1 MSDDH
6 SIPQD
11 WARYGETEHATWRTL
26 FARQQ
31 KLLPGRT
38 AEAFLNGLARL
49 PIFGEGIPD
58 FATLNEVLFKTTQW
72 RLVAVPGLVPD
83 EVFFENLANR
93 RFPAARFIRRPD
105 QMDYLEEPDVFHD
118 VFGHA
123 PMLMFPAF
131 ADYMQAYGR
140 GGLKALHLGA
150 LERLARVYW
159 YTVEFGLVQEK
170 AGLRI
175 YGSGIVSSR
184 SESMFCLEDPSPH
197 RLAFDLRR
205 VLRTRY
211 RIDDFQE
218 SYFVIRG
225 FDQLLELAEIDFT
238 PIYREVEA
246 LPDIAPGELLADD
259 RVITRGTGAYHAGK
273 YINEPAPRH

>member
-1 MSDDH
+1 MSDDY
-6 SIPQD
+6 SIAQD
-11 WARYGETEHATWRTL
+11 WAGYTETEHATWRAL

-31 KLLPGRT
+31 ALLPGR
-38 AEAFLNGLARL
+38 AAGAFLDGLVRL

-58 FATLNEVLFKTTQW
+58 FARLNEVLARATGW
-72 RLVAVPGLVPD
+72 RLIAVPGLVPD
-83 EVFFENLANR
+83 AGFFEHLANR

-123 PMLMFPAF
+123 PMLMLPAF
-131 ADYMQAYGR
+131 ADYMQAYGK
-140 GGLKALHLGA
+140 GGLKALRLGA

-159 YTVEFGLVQEK
+159 YTVEFGLVREA

-184 SESMFCLEDPSPH
+184 TESIFCLEDPSPH
-197 RLAFDLRR
+197 RLAFELRR

-218 SYFVIRG
+218 CYFAIRD
-225 FDQLLELAEIDFT
+225 FDELLELAEIDFA
-238 PIYREVEA
+238 PIYPEVAA
-246 LPDIAPGELLADD
+246 LPDLAPGELTETDH
-259 RVITRGTGAYHAGK
+259 IISRGTGAYHAARRAGRS
-273 YINEPAPRH
+273 A

>member
-1 MSDDH
+1 MRDDH
-6 SIPQD
+6 SIEQD
-11 WARYGETEHATWRTL
+11 WAGYSETEHATWRAL
-26 FARQQ
+26 FARQ
-31 KLLPGRT
+31 KGLLPGR
-38 AEAFLNGLARL
+38 AADAFLNGLSRL

-58 FATLNEVLFKTTQW
+58 FDALNEVLFKTTQW

-83 EVFFENLANR
+83 EVFFDHLANR
-93 RFPAARFIRRPD
+93 RFPAARFIRRPE
-105 QMDYLEEPDVFHD
+105 QMDYLEEPDIFHD

-123 PMLMFPAF
+123 PMLMLPAF
-131 ADYMQAYGR
+131 ADYMQAYGK
-140 GGLKALHLGA
+140 GGLRALRLGV

-197 RLAFDLRR
+197 RLAFELRR

-218 SYFVIRG
+218 CYFVIRG

-238 PIYREVEA
+238 PIYRSVET
-246 LPDIAPGELLADD
+246 LPDIAPGDLSADD
-259 RVITRGTGAYHAGK
+259 RVITRGTGAYHK
-273 YINEPAPRH
+273 TKS